1 MHTATLGCFLLG
13 GGLILID
20 FGLTILDFECKRS
33 VVNNLFK
40 DLKEQFPEM
49 TIEQQMD
56 MFISIWK
63 RVDESPSIITAAYN

>member
-1 MHTATLGCFLLG
+1 MHTAALGCFLLG

>member
-1 MHTATLGCFLLG
+1 
-13 GGLILID
+13 
-20 FGLTILDFECKRS
+20 
-33 VVNNLFK
+33 
-40 DLKEQFPEM
+40 M